1 MFAKILFVVTTSVAC
16 SISMSAAD
24 IMVEAMN
31 AADKGD
37 FRKAKSLA
45 EQACNNGDKRGCGV
59 LSVIYREGLGI
70 KKDSFKAAALS
81 EKSCRL
87 KNPVACVE
95 LGRIYE
101 EGEGGIPQNN
111 VKAKGLYSEAC
122 ILNDASGCVSL
133 GFMYI
138 TGKGVK
144 RNFSKGN
151 DYFEKACS
159 LNSGVESGM
168 GCFMIGKAY
177 YENEKDYR
185 KGLQYADKA
194 CSLDFGLACFN
205 LGDLYANGKGIVEI
219 NHNKAQNYFTKG
231 CNVGDKDS
239 CVMLRGN

>member
-1 MFAKILFVVTTSVAC
+1 MFGRFLFIVTICVC
-16 SISMSAAD
+16 SINMLAAD
-24 IMVEAMN
+24 IMVEAMK
-31 AADKGD
+31 AIDKGD
-37 FRKAKSLA
+37 FKKAKSFA
-45 EQACNNGDKRGCGV
+45 EQACNNADKRGCGV
-59 LSVIYREGLGI
+59 LSVMYREGLGI

-87 KNPVACVE
+87 KNSVACVE

-101 EGEGGIPQNN
+101 DGEGGIPHNN

-122 ILNDASGCVSL
+122 KLNDASGCVSL

-144 RNFSKGN
+144 RNLFIGK
-151 DYFEKACS
+151 DYFEKACN

-168 GCFMIGKAY
+168 GCFMIAKSYNEG
-177 YENEKDYR
+177 ENDYR

-205 LGDLYANGKGIVEI
+205 LGDLYTNGKGIVEI

-231 CNVGDKDS
+231 CNAGDEDS